1 MLGFFFNSGKYL
13 VCDTKE
19 KQEPKSWLRTDF
31 IEFNGAK
38 RVFIYIGYTI
48 GKCKSN
54 SKYCKEQFK
63 LYTAQ
68 TNKSASSPKPP
79 NGFEEIALANPKNL
93 KDGVPDEKDV
103 IVLNATIKAKMG
115 GFYLAL
121 LDQGVCLTLYSIKL
135 VYYVC
140 PERGKYLDLI
150 KFPKTIS
157 PAEDIVGSQGQEVH
171 GFCSDSNAKNTTE
184 LLGVC
189 TTKGVW
195 KVNSDVR
202 CLCKPGYGY
211 LPTPKAHCAEQTSKS
226 ASSPKPP
233 NGFEVIAVAN
243 PKNLK
248 DGVPDEKDVIVL
260 NATIKAK
267 MDGFYLA
274 LLDQGVCLTLY
285 SIKVVYYVCPERGK
299 YLDLIKFP
307 KTISPAED
315 IVGSQSQEVHGS
327 CSDPNAKNKTELL
340 GVCTTKGVWKVNRD
354 VRCLCKPGHE
364 YLPTPRAH
372 CAECGH
378 GQYKN
383 SLNNSKCKRCP
394 NGSYSFGRNTMCVC
408 HPGLFRMNKN
418 KYDEPCYA
426 LPSGPKSI
434 NTTTWNRSS
443 ILVSWIPSRDKALAF
458 TVECFMCKNDKDK
471 KCVEPC
477 NSKTIFHP
485 GKSDLKR
492 QVLVSGLKS
501 GSRFKFLV
509 FGVKRLNQK
518 VQKSEWKYSVTFGNT
533 KEG

>member
-1 MLGFFFNSGKYL
+1 MIWKRFLLALGLMSYTLSFIERVHLLNETLPLTIQDGWYKEKLPGDMLGFFFNSGKYL

-211 LPTPKAHCAEQTSKS
+211 LPTPKAHCAE
-226 ASSPKPP
+226 
-233 NGFEVIAVAN
+233 
-243 PKNLK
+243 
-248 DGVPDEKDVIVL
+248 
-260 NATIKAK
+260 
-267 MDGFYLA
+267 
-274 LLDQGVCLTLY
+274 
-285 SIKVVYYVCPERGK
+285 
-299 YLDLIKFP
+299 
-307 KTISPAED
+307 
-315 IVGSQSQEVHGS
+315 
-327 CSDPNAKNKTELL
+327 
-340 GVCTTKGVWKVNRD
+340 
-354 VRCLCKPGHE
+354 
-364 YLPTPRAH
+364 
-372 CAECGH
+372 CGH

-418 KYDEPCYA
+418 KYDEPCYGKNPVI
-426 LPSGPKSI
+426 LSI
-434 NTTTWNRSS
+434 
-443 ILVSWIPSRDKALAF
+443 IKA
-458 TVECFMCKNDKDK
+458 
-471 KCVEPC
+471 
-477 NSKTIFHP
+477 
-485 GKSDLKR
+485 
-492 QVLVSGLKS
+492 
-501 GSRFKFLV
+501 V
-509 FGVKRLNQK
+509 FV
-518 VQKSEWKYSVTFGNT
+518 
-533 KEG
+533 